1 MRTLV
6 VVRSLKMGGM
16 ERVACHLADA
26 FAEAGHES
34 HLMVYRK
41 RSDGLAPENPN
52 VKMHVFALRWW
63 QRLTG
68 VGFLIEIVT
77 RLLLNPL
84 IRRSYFV
91 WTGFL
96 GGYLFRLWLWRFEQR
111 YGRLDRIIFR
121 GVGTFELVWSYRDDR
136 ARFVLENNLPLK
148 GMPWKQKLFS
158 KCLFS
163 SKHLVAVSHGVAETV
178 REGQKRWKFQPASLA
193 VIVNPCPVGR
203 IRQHMLANEPDM
215 PDEPYIVNVARLVP
229 QKDHALLLRAYARVN
244 PAELLVIVGDGVQR
258 ASLEELA
265 TSLGIAQKVRFVG
278 HRDNPY
284 PWMRHA
290 RLFVL
295 SSRVEGMGIVLTEA
309 LACGTPVVSVDCPG
323 GIREVLKG
331 ELEEAIAAH
340 DEASLAEKIQASL
353 KGPKPVVNDAW
364 LQDFLPSRVAERF
377 LDMTEPS
384 MATGRASRSDQG
396 GGDE

>member
-16 ERVACHLADA
+16 ERVACNLADA

-52 VKMHVFALRWW
+52 VRMHVFALRWW

-68 VGFLIEIVT
+68 VGLLLELIS

-84 IRRSYFV
+84 IRRSHFV

-96 GGYLFRLWLWRFEQR
+96 GGYLLRFWLWRFERR

-121 GVGTFELVWSYRDDR
+121 GIGTIEPVWSYRDDR
-136 ARFVLENNLPLK
+136 ARFVLENTLPINNK
-148 GMPWKQKLFS
+148 SWKHKLFS
-158 KCLFS
+158 RCLFS
-163 SKHLVAVSHGVAETV
+163 GKPLVAVSEGVAETV
-178 REGQKRWKFQPASLA
+178 REARERWGFRPASLT
-193 VIVNPCPVGR
+193 VIVNPCPVGS
-203 IRQHMLANEPDM
+203 IRQHMLADEPDV

-229 QKDHALLLRAYARVN
+229 QKDHALLLRAYAQAR
-244 PAELLVIVGDGVQR
+244 PDELLVIVGDGPQR
-258 ASLEELA
+258 ASLETLA
-265 TSLGIAQKVRFVG
+265 ASLGIADKVRFVG
-278 HRDNPY
+278 HRANPY
-284 PWMRHA
+284 PWMYRA

-295 SSRVEGMGIVLTEA
+295 SSRVEGMGIVLTES
-309 LACGTPVVSVDCPG
+309 LACGTPVIAVDCPG

-331 ELEEAIAAH
+331 ELESAIAAH
-340 DEASLAEKIQASL
+340 DETALADKIQSSL
-353 KGPKPVVNDAW
+353 QEPKPVINDAW
-364 LQDFLPSRVAERF
+364 LQDFLPQRVVERF
-377 LDMTEPS
+377 IE
-384 MATGRASRSDQG
+384 ASVCPYEIKEKTKQS
-396 GGDE
+396 